1 MDPLIQ
7 ASDLAGFRGAPF
19 SAEVAEAA
27 AQSIRTESGWHIAPS
42 EIETVKL
49 RGGSSVLLLPSMHV
63 TAVSGVVDSYGNDVT
78 GWEWFPS
85 GVMECAAGFPLF
97 VSVTFTHGYPECP
110 KELLPII
117 AERAMSQASG
127 RVRSESAGGVS
138 ISLEGGY
145 DPSTSSVLAKYRLQ
159 GGA

>member
-19 SAEVAEAA
+19 SDVVAEAA
-27 AQSIRTESGWHIAPS
+27 AESIRTECDWHIAPS

-63 TAVSGVVDSYGNDVT
+63 TEVSSVVDSYGNAVT
-78 GWEWFPS
+78 GWEWLPS
-85 GVMECAAGFPLF
+85 GVLECPAGFPPF
-97 VSVTFTHGYPECP
+97 ISVTFTHGYPECP

-127 RVRSESAGGVS
+127 RVKSESAGGVS
-138 ISLEGGY
+138 ISMESTT
-145 DPSTSSVLAKYRLQ
+145 DPTSSGILAKYRLH
-159 GGA
+159 GGT